1 MSGPVE
7 PEAEDRRWSPV
18 QKRGNHGGD
27 LGDLLSRGFEPVNA
41 GDWLMVGLAVL
52 DILLLVAR
60 DVYADFLPGYAET
73 TIVAIDLVILGIF
86 ALEFLGEVRQATSKL
101 AYTRN
106 HWYELVGM
114 VPIAHW
120 GFRAVRLVRLLR
132 IYVVE
137 TYPMENVPERD
148 WSYALVRGLINHYK
162 GVLLEEITD
171 PIVLTSISTLRD
183 PMVRARWT
191 ETVGNSMEDH
201 RENIHLS
208 VRNALED
215 NPRVGVLV
223 RTRPGKRLVREV
235 TDATLDSVIHTLQ
248 SEELNEVVSE
258 SIDEVLDELS
268 DRVREKE
275 YRQRGGSVFRPAY
288 DYEG

>member
-1 MSGPVE
+1 MSGAADSE
-7 PEAEDRRWSPV
+7 TESRRWSPV
-18 QKRGNHGGD
+18 GKAGDHGGD

-41 GDWLMVGLAVL
+41 GDWVMVALAVV

-60 DVYADFLPGYAET
+60 DVYAEFLPGYFET
-73 TIVAIDLVILGIF
+73 TIVAVDLAILAIF
-86 ALEFLGEVRQATSKL
+86 ALEFLGEIRQATKKW

-106 HWYELVGM
+106 HWYELVGI
-114 VPIAHW
+114 VPVAHW
-120 GFRAVRLVRLLR
+120 GFRAFRLVRLLR

-137 TYPMENVPERD
+137 TYPLEDVPERD

-171 PIVLTSISTLRD
+171 PIILTSISTLRD

-191 ETVGNSMEDH
+191 ETIGGSLEDH
-201 RENIHLS
+201 REEIHTS
-208 VRNALED
+208 VSQALEE
-215 NPRVGVLV
+215 NPRVGPLV

-235 TDATLDSVIHTLQ
+235 TDATLDSMIHTLQ
-248 SEELNEVVSE
+248 SEELNEVVAE

-275 YRQRGGSVFRPAY
+275 YRQKGGTMFRPTY
-288 DYEG
+288 DY